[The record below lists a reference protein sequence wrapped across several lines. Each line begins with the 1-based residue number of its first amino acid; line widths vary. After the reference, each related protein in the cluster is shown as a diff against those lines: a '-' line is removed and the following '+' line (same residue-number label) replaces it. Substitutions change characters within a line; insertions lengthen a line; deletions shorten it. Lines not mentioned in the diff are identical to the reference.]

1 MMNSIRNPQILAA
14 ALAGALLSATQA
26 PAAPAQDRPPATLE
40 LAQRTFK
47 KLDANQDGAISLTEA
62 RRGGL
67 TVSSFN
73 SQDADADQRLSEEE
87 FTLLYRGLLS
97 SRGYPIATDLDRA
110 VKDIQDGR
118 KKAAEAQR
126 VQEARKKQAELDAKR
141 TQDAPPASSRR
152 TSTPSAPR
160 TQARSRPSRAPRH
173 APPPLAS
180 SRRTSTPSA
189 PRTHARSRL
198 SRAPRHAPPPPARS
212 RPSSTPSAS
221 RRRVRSR
228 PSRAPRHAPPLPAR
242 SRRTSTL
249 SAPRTHARSRLL
261 AVTGQIARNRPRFRR
276 SPRRSRRPESPRMAR
291 LRRPLTPRGAP
302 AEAPAEATARAPD
315 GLTPTSPGTCHPSA
329 RAPSPQEGGGAR
341 VGQKPEEFGTLIASG
356 GVASEGAVLRRVV
369 LDR

>member
-141 TQDAPPASSRR
+141 TQDARQK
-152 TSTPSAPR
+152 
-160 TQARSRPSRAPRH
+160 QAQQS
-173 APPPLAS
+173 
-180 SRRTSTPSA
+180 
-189 PRTHARSRL
+189 
-198 SRAPRHAPPPPARS
+198 
-212 RPSSTPSAS
+212 
-221 RRRVRSR
+221 
-228 PSRAPRHAPPLPAR
+228 
-242 SRRTSTL
+242 
-249 SAPRTHARSRLL
+249 
-261 AVTGQIARNRPRFRR
+261 
-276 SPRRSRRPESPRMAR
+276 
-291 LRRPLTPRGAP
+291 
-302 AEAPAEATARAPD
+302 AEARTAAARKKQADLDAQRAQD
-315 GLTPTSPGTCHPSA
+315 A
-329 RAPSPQEGGGAR
+329 RKKQ
-341 VGQKPEEFGTLIASG
+341 ASG
-356 GVASEGAVLRRVV
+356 GDGTDRPKPTQVPTKPKKVKKARKPTDGATPPAADSKGRPGGSPGGSDGTRP
-369 LDR
+369 